1 MLSALVAI
9 LAAVLV
15 VAVLMLGR
23 RRSRSPA
30 LAATPGWVAFGAGTL
45 GFLAL
50 AIPVVN
56 SWLAGGGAGT
66 VGVAAPWLPP
76 ASITLGLV
84 GLATGIYAIRDHDR
98 SWRTW
103 VGLVAG
109 GLVTA
114 FWAAF
119 AIAEALYPH

>member
-1 MLSALVAI
+1 MLSALVAM
-9 LAAVLV
+9 LATILV
-15 VAVLMLGR
+15 VAVLMLSR
-23 RRSRSPA
+23 RRSTGPA
-30 LAATPGWVAFGAGTL
+30 LAATPGWVASIAGTL

-50 AIPVVN
+50 ATPVVD

-76 ASITLGLV
+76 ASMTLGLV
-84 GLATGIYAIRDHDR
+84 GLATGIYALRGHDR

-119 AIAEALYPH
+119 AIGEALYPH